1 MLKKP
6 LHIAHGEIRDASG
19 VRVPA
24 TEVDGLLRQV
34 NAFDALLAACEA
46 ALPLLDGMGLGAF
59 EGNRRVSDFPT
70 LAAVRAAIAAAKPE
84 PASRPD
90 VSC

>member
-34 NAFDALLAACEA
+34 NAFDALLAACEDLLCFTSPGGIHGTEPESWSDEAKRICGA
-46 ALPLLDGMGLGAF
+46 A
-59 EGNRRVSDFPT
+59 
-70 LAAVRAAIAAAKPE
+70 RAAIAAAKPE
-84 PASRPD
+84 PAKEQA
-90 VSC
+90 